1 MSSRQL
7 ATLFILLAAL
17 VMVFVIGGGFFD
29 PVAPEATAVTHHS
42 LPPITLAAGERRLVW
57 LPDVTL
63 PDGDYAIRLTAARQ
77 SGELDIAYGLA
88 VGSEGRFLVTAVGPV
103 GYVGVWEEE
112 TVNSQQPTIN
122 IQQPIVNDQ
131 RQETTGNGQ
140 WAMVNGQWSTKV
152 ADYVPWQTW
161 PHVRT
166 GEGVNEIWLVRQN
179 GRITLRI
186 NGELLWQA
194 PLPITG
200 SHIALYA
207 ATYGDT
213 AVLQGIEVGE

>member
-112 TVNSQQPTIN
+112 TVDSQQPTI
-122 IQQPIVNDQ
+122 NDQ

-166 GEGVNEIWLVRQN
+166 GEGVNEIWLARQN
-179 GRITLRI
+179 GRITIRI
-186 NGELLWQA
+186 NRELLWQA
-194 PLPITG
+194 SLPSPG
-200 SHIALYA
+200 SQLGVYA
-207 ATYGDT
+207 ASHGDT
-213 AVLQGIEVGE
+213 ALLQGIEVWVGK